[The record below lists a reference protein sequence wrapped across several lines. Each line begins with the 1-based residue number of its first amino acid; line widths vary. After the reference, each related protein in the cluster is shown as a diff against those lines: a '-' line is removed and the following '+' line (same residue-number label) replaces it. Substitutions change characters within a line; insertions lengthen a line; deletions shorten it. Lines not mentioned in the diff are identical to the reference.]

1 MRRSDLE
8 WGVSRA
14 SRVLLAGALLVV
26 ILTGCRYTFIP
37 LDPGKATFPDRVMLT
52 GTINPVER
60 GAEVKLSVRRMPEPA
75 YLELRWYKDEQL
87 FEEKSIWAE
96 GPGEFEARF
105 DRIDEGYYRLI
116 VSVKNSPLLQLEVG
130 TPLLPTPPDLPPGQ
144 TLDTP
149 PPQQPITPTPDQPPS
164 PPPSP

>member
-1 MRRSDLE
+1 MSDVE
-8 WGVSRA
+8 RGMSKASRA
-14 SRVLLAGALLVV
+14 CLAGVVVLLGLLA
-26 ILTGCRYTFIP
+26 GCRYTFIP

-60 GAEVKLSVRRMPEPA
+60 GAEVKLSVRRMSEPA

-116 VSVKNSPLLQLEVG
+116 ISVKNSPLLQLEVG
-130 TPLLPTPPDLPPGQ
+130 TPLLPTPPDPPPGQ
-144 TLDTP
+144 TLDP
-149 PPQQPITPTPDQPPS
+149 PPSSSPIPDQPPS